1 MEENKIRI
9 GITQGDINGVG
20 YEVILKTFSD
30 PTMLEL
36 CTPIIYGSP
45 KVAAYHRK
53 ALDVQTNF
61 SIINTASEAG
71 CNRLSVVNC
80 TDDEVKVEFSKPD
93 PEAGKAALG
102 ALERAIEDY
111 REGLI
116 DVIVTAPINKH
127 TIQSEEFSFPGH
139 TEYIEERLG
148 NGNKSL
154 MILMKND
161 FRVALVTTHIPVREI
176 ATTIT
181 KELIQEKL
189 MIFHHCLKQGFRHRC
204 SAYCGVLTQSPCRRR
219 RIAGYGRAGSNHSCH
234 ERNGEKGILCYGPLC
249 CRRLYG
255 IGQLYAFRRNI
266 GDVSRSG
273 AGSVQGLGYG
283 RRGVNYTAG
292 LPVVR
297 TSPAHGTAYDI
308 AGKGLACEDSFRQ
321 AIYVAIDVFRNR
333 QREKVARANPLRKQY
348 YEKRT
353 IVIQTEAG
361 YSRRRLKTS
370 DDERQ
375 RYNK

>member
-53 ALDVQTNF
+53 ALDVQANF
-61 SIINTASEAG
+61 SIVNTASEAG
-71 CNRLSVVNC
+71 YNRLSVVNC

-102 ALERAIEDY
+102 ALERAIEEY

-181 KELIQEKL
+181 KELIGETGYFPSL
-189 MIFHHCLKQGFRHRC
+189 PETGFRYWC
-204 SAYCGVLTQSPCRRR
+204 SAYCRALTQSPCRRR
-219 RIAGYGRAGSNHSCH
+219 RIAGYGRTGSDYSCH
-234 ERNGEKGILCYGPLC
+234 ERNGRERHHLLRSLCG
-249 CRRLYG
+249 RRFYG
-255 IGQLYAFRRNI
+255 IGQLYSFRRNI
-266 GDVSRSG
+266 GYVS
-273 AGSVQGLGYG
+273 
-283 RRGVNYTAG
+283 
-292 LPVVR
+292 
-297 TSPAHGTAYDI
+297 
-308 AGKGLACEDSFRQ
+308 
-321 AIYVAIDVFRNR
+321 
-333 QREKVARANPLRKQY
+333 
-348 YEKRT
+348 
-353 IVIQTEAG
+353 
-361 YSRRRLKTS
+361 
-370 DDERQ
+370 
-375 RYNK
+375 